1 MGALQQ
7 RGMLDQ
13 VGFCTLYVL
22 CSWFLIHLFFLI
34 PPDISQ
40 KLDSCSNALQ
50 TALILSLN
58 IPEFL
63 LDQWWNHESSMLR
76 MLWQLKMPLFWTL
89 AAHLL
94 LWRCFYV
101 DNLECCSQAREKVST
116 RRCCHLNTKAILSTW
131 VHVQSDHLLFKPA
144 VVIQSGGE

>member
-13 VGFCTLYVL
+13 VGFNTLNVWRTFP
-22 CSWFLIHLFFLI
+22 SFLKI

-40 KLDSCSNALQ
+40 KLDSCSNAVQ
-50 TALILSLN
+50 KALILSLN

-89 AAHLL
+89 GAHLL
-94 LWRCFYV
+94 L
-101 DNLECCSQAREKVST
+101 
-116 RRCCHLNTKAILSTW
+116 
-131 VHVQSDHLLFKPA
+131 
-144 VVIQSGGE
+144 